1 MTKSNHDARLSS
13 SPLRKIFHPI
23 AAIIGPAAV
32 MAAGIMGAGSTVS
45 TLAAG
50 CWFGYTLL
58 WAVFISLPAIVVCQ
72 DTASRI
78 GAVSGSKGMMRLIAD
93 EMHPVIMWL
102 LVLPLLGISIITN
115 IGQLGA
121 MAAAIGNVVNVIGRR
136 EIVPSNPDTW
146 TNVAIIAPLICVVLA
161 VNAFGGY
168 KRIEKL
174 LTFLLCVVLVSF
186 LIVAIQAFFHW
197 EEIEKIFRGLWPKLP
212 ADVPYAADKVR
223 RSFISFGSIVGG
235 GIAATA
241 ILSFPYFTRE
251 GGYNLDNIRAKF
263 RRHVLL
269 FGVVF
274 GVYSLILMVAGGY
287 ALYPLPRSAGFE
299 GAGQMGQALERALG
313 PAGTIFF
320 SIGLFICGFN
330 TLTVVA
336 QLASYFI
343 LDCAG
348 RNWRF
353 EKGNRLF
360 LVPFILFM
368 AVPAFFA
375 AVWNFP
381 NMLKVVI
388 AMVCNCLVSP
398 LAIVVIMV
406 LINKLSLTG
415 PLKAS
420 LLRNVFLVYSL
431 GLVVFTA
438 VLAVIRQFG

>member
-1 MTKSNHDARLSS
+1 MTESNLDAVPSS
-13 SPLRKIFHPI
+13 SSLRKIFSPI
-23 AAIIGPAAV
+23 VAIVGPAAV

-50 CWFGYTLL
+50 CWFGYALL
-58 WAVFISLPAIVVCQ
+58 WAVFLALPAIVICQ

-102 LVLPLLGISIITN
+102 LVLPLLGIGIIAN

-136 EIVPSNPDTW
+136 EIVPANPDVW
-146 TNVAIIAPLICVVLA
+146 TNVAIIAPLVCAVLA

-197 EEIEKIFRGLWPKLP
+197 EEIETIFRGLWPELP
-212 ADVPYAADKVR
+212 ADIPYATDKVR

-269 FGVVF
+269 FAVVF

-287 ALYPLPRSAGFE
+287 ALHPLEGSAGFE
-299 GAGQMGQALERALG
+299 GAGQMGKALESALG

-336 QLASYFI
+336 QLASYFV

-360 LVPFILFM
+360 LVPFVLFM

-398 LAIVVIMV
+398 LAIVVIMI
-406 LINKLSLTG
+406 LINKRSLAG

-420 LLRNVFLVYSL
+420 LLRNVFLLYSL
-431 GLVVFTA
+431 ALVLFTA